1 MTPAWKG
8 GFGVA
13 PSSRRFSPDLKRSMR
28 MQGVRRP
35 VSTNVHRSADMQL
48 RVQRQRLEFEPGR
61 RDVLAKI
68 PGTDIEARVSQCI
81 EQLARDEVNLPQVR
95 RPRVSARQI
104 SMPDKLAVV
113 GVAFDA
119 ISCRE
124 NDGEPWS
131 LAEPVL
137 GVDRYGDD

>member
-1 MTPAWKG
+1 
-8 GFGVA
+8 V
-13 PSSRRFSPDLKRSMR
+13 
-28 MQGVRRP
+28 
-35 VSTNVHRSADMQL
+35 QL

-61 RDVLAKI
+61 RDVFAKI
-68 PGTDIEARVSQCI
+68 PGTDIEARVSLCI
-81 EQLARDEVNLPQVR
+81 EQFARDEVDLPQIR

-104 SMPDKLAVV
+104 SVPDKFAVV

-119 ISCRE
+119 ISCPE

>member
-1 MTPAWKG
+1 MSRMFTEAPMCSSVFNGSVSSSSPAVVM
-8 GFGVA
+8 F
-13 PSSRRFSPDLKRSMR
+13 F
-28 MQGVRRP
+28 
-35 VSTNVHRSADMQL
+35 
-48 RVQRQRLEFEPGR
+48 
-61 RDVLAKI
+61 AKI

-81 EQLARDEVNLPQVR
+81 EQFARDEADLPQVR